1 MDTGVIHL
9 PSTSNGLLEGWQPHH
24 NSLFGKH
31 TMKLNHRL
39 TESGLFTE
47 DVLSELVDRY
57 PRELYNLNTIGTD
70 ARKQNWRE
78 GHLDGVSGKDTIEAI
93 KTGHL
98 WLNLRKVMDVDK
110 RYDDLLQSIFS
121 EFESK
126 IPGLKT
132 FKQNLGIL
140 ISSPKMQVLYHSDI
154 PGQGLWQ
161 ITGRKR
167 LYVYPNTEPFL
178 PKDSLEGLILGET
191 QEEIPYES
199 WFDEYAEVHDLGPG
213 EMVLWG
219 LNGPHRV
226 ENEDCLNISVTTEH
240 YTSEIRKS
248 YAVNYANGILRRR
261 FGYTPATN
269 TTGGLSPYAKAA
281 LTLFWKKLNLN
292 RKREV
297 VRMIDFVPDKSE
309 PIGYRDIDPFVKE

>member
-1 MDTGVIHL
+1 MDTGVVNI
-9 PSTSNGLLEGWQPHH
+9 PSTSRDVLQGWQPHH
-24 NSLFGKH
+24 HTLFGNH

-39 TESGLFTE
+39 VESGLFSE
-47 DVLSELVDRY
+47 DVLSQLIDQY
-57 PRELYNLNTIGTD
+57 PKALYNLNTIGTD

-78 GHLDGVSGKDTIEAI
+78 GHLDGVSGKEAIEAI

-98 WLNLRKVMDVDK
+98 WLNLRNVMQVDQ
-110 RYDDLLQSIFS
+110 RYARLLESIFD

-126 IPGLKT
+126 VPGLKT
-132 FKQNLGIL
+132 FKQNMGIL
-140 ISSPKMQVLYHSDI
+140 ISSPKMIVLYHSDV

-161 ITGRKR
+161 IEGRKR
-167 LYVYPNTEPFL
+167 LYVYPNTAPFL
-178 PKDSLEGLILGET
+178 HQENLEGLILGET
-191 QEEIPYES
+191 QEEVPYEP
-199 WFDEYAEVHDLGPG
+199 WFDDYAEVHDLGPG

-261 FGYTPATN
+261 LGYTPASS
-269 TTGGLSPYAKAA
+269 TTDGLSPYAKAA

-297 VRMIDFVPDKSE
+297 VRMIDFVPDKTQ
-309 PIGYRDIDPFVKE
+309 PLGYRDIEPFIKE

>member
-1 MDTGVIHL
+1 MDTGIIHL
-9 PSTSNGLLEGWQPHH
+9 EPEDQGLLKGWQPHH
-24 NSLFGKH
+24 HTLFGKH
-31 TMKLNHRL
+31 TLKLNHQL

-47 DVLSELVDRY
+47 NVLSELIDRY

-70 ARKQNWRE
+70 AKKQNWRE
-78 GHLDGVSGKDTIEAI
+78 GHLDGVSGKEAIEAI

-110 RYDDLLQSIFS
+110 RYDDLLKGIFAD
-121 EFESK
+121 FEDK
-126 IPGLKT
+126 VPGLKT

-140 ISSPKMQVLYHSDI
+140 ISSPKMQVLYHSDV

-178 PKDSLEGLILGET
+178 TKDSLEGLILGET
-191 QEEIPYES
+191 HEEVPYES
-199 WFDEYAEVHDLGPG
+199 WFDDYAEIHDLGPG
-213 EMVLWG
+213 EMVLWA

-240 YTSEIRKS
+240 YTNEIRKS
-248 YAVNYANGILRRR
+248 YAVNYANGVLRRR
-261 FGYTPATN
+261 LGYPPATS
-269 TTGGLSPYAKAA
+269 TTDGFSPYAKAA

-292 RKREV
+292 RKRELA
-297 VRMIDFVPDKSE
+297 RMIDFVPDKSA
-309 PIGYRDIDPFVKE
+309 PLGYRDIEPFVKD